1 MIQPYTED
9 HRSAIKELIRQ
20 FRIETALLKARDV
33 QPSDQD
39 LENEL
44 NDYLKNGYSIL
55 LAFEEGECAGFLVL
69 RSLDGVWWVDTLFTV
84 QKWRRK
90 GIASALYAE
99 AEKQCQDS
107 EADNLFVWVHPNN
120 HRMLSFL
127 KSRGY
132 DVLNLI
138 EVRKPWNNE
147 RLSRTYSFDDSELRY

>member
-1 MIQPYTED
+1 
-9 HRSAIKELIRQ
+9 
-20 FRIETALLKARDV
+20 
-33 QPSDQD
+33 
-39 LENEL
+39 
-44 NDYLKNGYSIL
+44 
-55 LAFEEGECAGFLVL
+55 
-69 RSLDGVWWVDTLFTV
+69 VDTLFTV

-107 EADNLFVWVHPNN
+107 EVDNLFVWVHPNN

>member
-55 LAFEEGECAGFLVL
+55 LAFQEGSVPVFWCYVHWMECGGWIPCLQ
-69 RSLDGVWWVDTLFTV
+69 SKNGVA
-84 QKWRRK
+84 K
-90 GIASALYAE
+90 A
-99 AEKQCQDS
+99 
-107 EADNLFVWVHPNN
+107 
-120 HRMLSFL
+120 
-127 KSRGY
+127 
-132 DVLNLI
+132 
-138 EVRKPWNNE
+138 
-147 RLSRTYSFDDSELRY
+147 